1 LNIDETVTEHFY
13 HIRILSQQIN
23 LRLSGET
30 TDERRLSN
38 ELAGMFAVTVVATY
52 ESIVKDTLISYAGT
66 FHSKYKDHVINDYDR
81 LNARISIDDLR
92 TYSRRFGLSEWS
104 GSGVKK
110 NSTTFHKVL
119 FEKRAVVE
127 RRFRKDLVISYNNLF
142 TWRNAYAH
150 ERATPATFKDVYESH
165 RVAQYVI
172 RSFVKAFKI
181 G

>member
-1 LNIDETVTEHFY
+1 LEIDETVNEHFY
-13 HIRILSQQIN
+13 HIRSVAKQIN

-30 TDERRLSN
+30 TDEQKLSN

-52 ESIVKDTLISYAGT
+52 ESIVKDTLIFYAGT

-81 LNARISIDDLR
+81 LNAKISLNDLR
-92 TYSRRFGLSEWS
+92 TYSLRFGLNEWS
-104 GSGVKK
+104 GNGVKK
-110 NSTTFHKVL
+110 KSTTFHKVL
-119 FEKRAVVE
+119 HEKKAVVE
-127 RRFRKDLVISYNNLF
+127 RRFRTDLVSNYNNLF

-165 RVAQYVI
+165 RIAQYVI